1 MVDKIK
7 VKNTEEFEQL
17 IKEKDLGVSKG
28 IVKGIL
34 ENLVG
39 KRKHVPVLEV
49 YLEDEGTI
57 VDITCDRKDFIST
70 LEENLKIH
78 EYHEKYE
85 ACAGIGKAINFLKN

>member
-7 VKNTEEFEQL
+7 VKNTEVFEQL

-39 KRKHVPVLEV
+39 KRKHIPILEV

-57 VDITCDRKDFIST
+57 VDITCNRGDFITT

-78 EYHEKYE
+78 EYHEEYE
-85 ACAGIGKAINFLKN
+85 ACAGIEKAINFLKN

>member
-1 MVDKIK
+1 MVDTMKI
-7 VKNTEEFEQL
+7 KNTEEFEQL
-17 IKEKDLGVSKG
+17 SREKDLGISRC
-28 IVKGIL
+28 IVKVIL

-39 KRKHVPVLEV
+39 KRKHIPILEI

-57 VDITCDRKDFIST
+57 IDITCDRDDFIST

-85 ACAGIGKAINFLKN
+85 ACAGIGKAIEFLKN

>member
-7 VKNTEEFEQL
+7 VKNTEAFEQL
-17 IKEKDLGVSKG
+17 IKEKDLGISKG

-39 KRKHVPVLEV
+39 KRKHIPVLEV
-49 YLEDEGTI
+49 YLEDEDTI
-57 VDITCDRKDFIST
+57 VDITCNRKDFIAT

-78 EYHEKYE
+78 EYHERYE

>member
-7 VKNTEEFEQL
+7 VKNTEAFEQL
-17 IKEKDLGVSKG
+17 IKEKDLGISKG

-39 KRKHVPVLEV
+39 KRKHIPVLEV
-49 YLEDEGTI
+49 YLEEEGTI

>member
-1 MVDKIK
+1 MVEKIK
-7 VKNTEEFEQL
+7 VKNTEAFEQL
-17 IKEKDLGVSKG
+17 IKEKDLKISES

-39 KRKHVPVLEV
+39 KRKHIPVLEV
-49 YLEDEGTI
+49 YLEDEDTI
-57 VDITCDRKDFIST
+57 VDITCNRGDFIAT
-70 LEENLKIH
+70 LQENLKIH

>member
-7 VKNTEEFEQL
+7 VKNTEAFEKL
-17 IKEKDLGVSKG
+17 IEEKDLRISKS

-39 KRKHVPVLEV
+39 KRKHIPVLEV
-49 YLEDEGTI
+49 YLEEEGTI
-57 VDITCDRKDFIST
+57 VDITCDRKDFIAT

>member
-7 VKNTEEFEQL
+7 VKNTEAFEQL

-57 VDITCDRKDFIST
+57 VDITCNRKDFIAT

>member
-7 VKNTEEFEQL
+7 VKNTEAFDQL
-17 IKEKDLGVSKG
+17 IEEKDLRISKS

-39 KRKHVPVLEV
+39 KRKYIPILEV
-49 YLEDEGTI
+49 YLEDEGTT
-57 VDITCDRKDFIST
+57 VDITCSRVDFIAT

-78 EYHEKYE
+78 EYHEEYE
-85 ACAGIGKAINFLKN
+85 ACAGIEKAINFLKN

>member
-7 VKNTEEFEQL
+7 VKNTEAFEQL
-17 IKEKDLGVSKG
+17 IKEKDLGISKG

-39 KRKHVPVLEV
+39 KRKHIPVLEV

-57 VDITCDRKDFIST
+57 VDITCDRKDFIAT

-78 EYHEKYE
+78 
-85 ACAGIGKAINFLKN
+85 